1 MRARN
6 AHALEGCPFK
16 GFERTMESSGGM
28 LAYAKTFL
36 T

>member
-6 AHALEGCPFK
+6 AHALEGYPFI
-16 GFERTMESSGGM
+16 GFERTMESCGGM
-28 LAYAKTFL
+28 LAYAKAFL